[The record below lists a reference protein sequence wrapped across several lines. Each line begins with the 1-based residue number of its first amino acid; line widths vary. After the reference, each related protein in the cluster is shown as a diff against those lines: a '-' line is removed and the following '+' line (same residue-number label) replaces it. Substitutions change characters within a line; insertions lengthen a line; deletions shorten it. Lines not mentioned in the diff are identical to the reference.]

1 MKTLG
6 ILIKKELTESFKGKK
21 LLALTILCVFFALLS
36 PLTAK
41 FMPVIFEQI
50 MKGQDTG
57 GLNISMGAAP
67 TYVDAYGQFFKNFT
81 QMGILIIMIIFM
93 GMVSGEKTKGTAV
106 LVLTKCVPR
115 HAFILSKYIASVIV
129 FTAAYL
135 LSIGV
140 YLYYTFLLFNK
151 AIDSSTLPA
160 FLFFGLFVLFMLSL
174 TLFASTVAKSTGMS
188 AAIVLIS
195 FFALSIVNSLP
206 AIKQYSPM
214 TLSAFPYPFPDSNIY
229 GAYSANIITA
239 VILTILLVGASVAVF
254 RKQEI

>member
-1 MKTLG
+1 MRTLG
-6 ILIKKELTESFKGKK
+6 IMIKKEITESFKGKR
-21 LLALTILCVFFALLS
+21 LLALVILCVFFALSS

-57 GLNISMGAAP
+57 GLTITMGAAP
-67 TYVDAYGQFFKNFT
+67 TYIDAYGQFFKNFS

-93 GMVSGEKTKGTAV
+93 GTVSSEKTKGTAV

-115 HAFILSKYIASVIV
+115 HTFILSKYIASVIV
-129 FTAAYL
+129 FLSAYL
-135 LSIGV
+135 ISIGI
-140 YLYYTFLLFNK
+140 YLYYTYLLFNK
-151 AIDSSTLPA
+151 AVDSSSLPA

-174 TLFASTVAKSTGMS
+174 TLFSSTVAKSTSMS
-188 AAIVLIS
+188 AAIILIG
-195 FFALSIVNSLP
+195 FFTLIIINSLP
-206 AIKQYSPM
+206 VIKKYSPM
-214 TLSAFPYPFPDSNIY
+214 TLSGFPYPFPDSNIY

-239 VILTILLVGASVAVF
+239 VVLMILLVGASVAVF